1 MEKLLEEKEYDY
13 LKEDL
18 PDLIKSCREGTVR
31 TKNIVMD
38 LKNFSRTEKMI
49 INEIEINKEINTTLN
64 ILYNKYKNR
73 ITIHKEFGDVAPIDC
88 YGGQINQVLMNIID
102 NAIFAI
108 KETGDIYIRTKEE
121 NNNLIIEIEDNG
133 IGISKE
139 NLTKVFEPFFT
150 TKGVGEGTG
159 LGMSISYKIIESHG
173 GKINIDS
180 EVGKGTKFT
189 ITLPKDGLKEQQEK
203 GNS

>member
-1 MEKLLEEKEYDY
+1 M
-13 LKEDL
+13 KEDL

-64 ILYNKYKNR
+64 ILYNKYKNKA
-73 ITIHKEFGDVAPIDC
+73 TIHKEFDDVQPIDC

-108 KETGDIYIRTKEE
+108 KESGDIFIRTKDAG
-121 NNNLIIEIEDNG
+121 NDLIIEIEDNG
-133 IGISKE
+133 IGIPKE
-139 NLTKVFEPFFT
+139 NLDKIFEPFYT

-173 GKINIDS
+173 GKIIVDS

-189 ITLPKDGLKEQQEK
+189 IILPRDGLKK
-203 GNS
+203 GKETI

>member
-1 MEKLLEEKEYDY
+1 MCLY
-13 LKEDL
+13 L
-18 PDLIKSCREGTVR
+18 G
-31 TKNIVMD
+31 
-38 LKNFSRTEKMI
+38 
-49 INEIEINKEINTTLN
+49 
-64 ILYNKYKNR
+64 
-73 ITIHKEFGDVAPIDC
+73 
-88 YGGQINQVLMNIID
+88 
-102 NAIFAI
+102 
-108 KETGDIYIRTKEE
+108 KETGDIYIRTKEK
-121 NNNLIIEIEDNG
+121 NNNLIIEIEDTG
-133 IGISKE
+133 VGISKE

-189 ITLPKDGLKEQQEK
+189 ITLPKDGLKNQQEK